1 MESISLGWWPCFCG
15 LVPGLGPRVDRLRV
29 NRLSGLYP
37 LALRGQGLGGSHQS
51 ITKLSIFNK
60 AVKMAFCLPLC
71 FFLIL
76 EDK

>member
-1 MESISLGWWPCFCG
+1 MESISLGWWLCFCG
-15 LVPGLGPRVDRLRV
+15 LEPGLGPRVDRLQV